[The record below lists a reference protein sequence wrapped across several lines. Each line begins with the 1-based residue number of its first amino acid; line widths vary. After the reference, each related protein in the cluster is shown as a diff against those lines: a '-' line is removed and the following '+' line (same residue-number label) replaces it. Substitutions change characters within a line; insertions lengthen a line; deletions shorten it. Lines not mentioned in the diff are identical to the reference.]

1 MPAKTDFKSKLGSL
15 AESQKAIQDEM
26 KGAHDGLMAKIQAK
40 RDELKAIT
48 SSGPNVGEILHR
60 AQLSIDEM
68 AGRYEKRLKGAFVE
82 SRTAEA
88 MLQTGAAIPD
98 NKNLLGPHGAVL
110 RSRMQEN
117 WRKQLVLD
125 LFAPGPGPANQEHQ
139 DNQID
144 GTDTAMLIAW
154 LFRDEL
160 VERMRTFAET
170 HAPAGESRAADI
182 ERLKAE
188 IADLE
193 EQAAQIRREASE
205 AGLHLEAA

>member
-1 MPAKTDFKSKLGSL
+1 MAKSFETALAGLQNNRQKLQ
-15 AESQKAIQDEM
+15 EEM
-26 KGAHDGLMAKIQAK
+26 KSAHDGLMAKIEAK
-40 RDELKAIT
+40 RGELKAIT
-48 SSGPNVGEILHR
+48 SAAPNVGEILHR

-82 SRTAEA
+82 GQSPEK

-117 WRKQLVLD
+117 WRRQLVFD